1 VVPALYSR
9 HLKCSA
15 ALAGGREGEGV
26 TQQAAALVLIV
37 DDDRDFLEIAKR
49 ILEEGGYATV
59 GAATGADAIE
69 IARRDR
75 PQLVVLD
82 VRLRGSPSGHEVCRT
97 LKDEIRP
104 EPAILF
110 VSGARK
116 ESFDRVGGLLVGAD
130 DYMVKPFASDE
141 LLARVRALLRRSTG
155 AAAAPDLTA
164 AELEVLRLLKDG
176 LGQADIARRLEVSPS
191 LAHEQIQ
198 HIFAKLG
205 V

>member
-1 VVPALYSR
+1 M
-9 HLKCSA
+9 
-15 ALAGGREGEGV
+15 
-26 TQQAAALVLIV
+26 TQQPAALVLIV
-37 DDDRDFLEIAKR
+37 DDDRDFLDIASR
-49 ILEEGGYATV
+49 VLEQGGYATIE
-59 GAATGADAIE
+59 AATGAEAIE
-69 IARRDR
+69 IARRER

-82 VRLRGSPSGHEVCRT
+82 VRLRGSLSGHEVCRI
-97 LKDEIRP
+97 LKDEIKP

-116 ESFDRVGGLLVGAD
+116 ESFDRVGGLMVGAD
-130 DYMVKPFASDE
+130 DYIVKPFASDE

-155 AAAAPDLTA
+155 TAAAPQLTI

-176 LGQADIARRLEVSPS
+176 LGQADIARELEVSPS

-198 HIFAKLG
+198 QIFAKLG